1 MLLGSSASEEMIEIA
16 KIAVRNRV
24 LTCFFGVCNFF
35 ISPKLGVFILKQAL
49 IRLTHVWYE
58 RFKLAIVWNTKK
70 TRAKRLFT
78 QRLCL
83 TNTTKDR
90 MTN

>member
-70 TRAKRLFT
+70 AHVLNPISLLKNLK
-78 QRLCL
+78 QRTL
-83 TNTTKDR
+83 KMD
-90 MTN
+90 